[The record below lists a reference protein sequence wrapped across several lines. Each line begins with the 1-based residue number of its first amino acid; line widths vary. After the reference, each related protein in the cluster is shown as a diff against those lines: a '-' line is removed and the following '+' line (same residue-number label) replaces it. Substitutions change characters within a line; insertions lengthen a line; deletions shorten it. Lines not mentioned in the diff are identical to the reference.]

1 MGRGKEERG
10 RGREE
15 EGGESGQGSR
25 NHPQG
30 LWGCL
35 TSSFGLTFLQTSNR
49 SYQRKSSLFFSER
62 WWSITALWIVV
73 MGLSE
78 SNLWLTRVQIIDTYS
93 PKFLRKSKGQVLV
106 LIRIQYL
113 INLWRRLWGNQFKY
127 GLPFFFTCQMERCL
141 QSLFWLGW
149 SLSMDLIAGTL
160 SSSFLLI
167 FLGIFPPVLRSVWLT
182 HYPSGMLSKTGPRL
196 ALWQPL

>member
-127 GLPFFFTCQMERCL
+127 GLPFFLLVKWKGVYRVCF
-141 QSLFWLGW
+141 
-149 SLSMDLIAGTL
+149 DLDEA
-160 SSSFLLI
+160 
-167 FLGIFPPVLRSVWLT
+167 FPWT
-182 HYPSGMLSKTGPRL
+182 
-196 ALWQPL
+196 